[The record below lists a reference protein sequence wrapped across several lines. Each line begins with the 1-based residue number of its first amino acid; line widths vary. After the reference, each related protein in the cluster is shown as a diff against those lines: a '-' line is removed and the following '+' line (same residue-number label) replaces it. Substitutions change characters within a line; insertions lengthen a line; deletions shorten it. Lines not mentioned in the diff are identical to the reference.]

1 MVRGGQKKIPSESIS
16 EGIWAVRT
24 GLEPATP
31 GVTGLY
37 SNRLNYRTI
46 LFALGEASALLLLR
60 VQSYSTFLIRPN
72 ILMKKFSLKWFLS
85 YFANILSFISCFS
98 GFRKLLFRF
107 RICCVFL
114 RTVESWASMGEI
126 ATLNCSLF
134 ISIGLKRSASEK
146 TCCGIVF
153 MSYVF
158 YWEIWSSG
166 DSRSSSGLRSNKG
179 RRRFTPSSMT
189 V

>member
-1 MVRGGQKKIPSESIS
+1 MAATAFLWKWTWMTAFPPWFSGGGQEVCPSGALDRQCRDVRVDCLYKRKRAARSINTYNAALPLS
-16 EGIWAVRT
+16 SAVRT

-98 GFRKLLFRF
+98 GFRKLLFLF

-114 RTVESWASMGEI
+114 RTVES
-126 ATLNCSLF
+126 
-134 ISIGLKRSASEK
+134 
-146 TCCGIVF
+146 
-153 MSYVF
+153 
-158 YWEIWSSG
+158 
-166 DSRSSSGLRSNKG
+166 
-179 RRRFTPSSMT
+179 
-189 V
+189 